1 MDTIDGNYSVE
12 NKTSSPLI
20 SEGPLSLGL
29 SGTLDLSHTLTDVS
43 AALNYIVIMCSL
55 FCICVC
61 VCVRALVCC
70 CCFCYHVHYSTV
82 YVGACMCFV
91 VCGV

>member
-20 SEGPLSLGL
+20 SDGPMNLGL

-43 AALNYIVIMCSL
+43 A
-55 FCICVC
+55 
-61 VCVRALVCC
+61 VCC
-70 CCFCYHVHYSTV
+70 YVRCISVLLYVSSWCVFCSVWS
-82 YVGACMCFV
+82 
-91 VCGV
+91 GV